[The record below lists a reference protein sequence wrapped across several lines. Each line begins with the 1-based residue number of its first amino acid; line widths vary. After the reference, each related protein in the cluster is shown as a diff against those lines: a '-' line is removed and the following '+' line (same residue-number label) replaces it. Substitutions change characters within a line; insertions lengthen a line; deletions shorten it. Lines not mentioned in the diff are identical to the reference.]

1 MSKVTFVVEFEDGKE
16 PAVNAGMTI
25 FGGKLAAVSWSD
37 ALEEKVFSVHEC
49 LPSPND
55 TVLLFDST
63 GEGWLIGWRS
73 MWMTFGQKETGSWQ
87 WTFQNGDIDIDDVVI
102 THWAPIPEEPEAA
115 Q

>member
-1 MSKVTFVVEFEDGKE
+1 
-16 PAVNAGMTI
+16 MTI

-37 ALEEKVFSVHEC
+37 ALEEKTFSVHEC

-102 THWAPIPEEPEAA
+102 THWAPMPEEPEVA